1 MNKAHSKSSKE
12 QGTRDKRKG
21 MRNKGREARDT
32 KICEHATH
40 NAQSVGELFGQL
52 VQVMAAL
59 RGPNGCPWDKAQT
72 HESIKRNTIE
82 EAYEVASAIEEDN
95 SEKLREELGDLLLQV
110 VFHAQMASEAN
121 RFDIAD
127 VLRGLVQK
135 LIERHPHVFG
145 ERRVKTPEQALAQW
159 ESIKANER
167 EQSGSLMDGLAWSL
181 PSLMLAHHVQKRAA
195 QVGFDWNDPLP
206 ALQKLKEEISE
217 VESVLSSDRSDRK
230 RLEDEIGDLLFAA
243 VNVARLSGIDAE
255 MALRNAVRKFV
266 ARFKAIEET
275 AKRQG
280 KSLAEMKLEEMDAI
294 WNEVKLLIPPW
305 CDCDSQEG
313 DCK

>member
-1 MNKAHSKSSKE
+1 MSKSRNKRDKGH
-12 QGTRDKRKG
+12 GTRDT
-21 MRNKGREARDT
+21 ET
-32 KICEHATH
+32 TH
-40 NAQSVGELFGQL
+40 NPQPIGELFEQL

-72 HESIKRNTIE
+72 HQSIKRNTIE

-95 SEKLREELGDLLLQV
+95 PEKLREELGDLLLQV

-127 VLRGLVQK
+127 VLKGLVQK

-145 ERRVKTPEQALAQW
+145 ERKVETPEQALAQW

-167 EQSGSLMDGLAWSL
+167 EQTGSLMDGLAWSL
-181 PSLMLAHHVQKRAA
+181 PSLMLAHHAQKRAA
-195 QVGFDWNDPLP
+195 QVGFDWNDPIP

-217 VESVLSSDRSDRK
+217 VESVLKGERGDRK
-230 RLEDEIGDLLFAA
+230 RLEDEIGDLFFAA

-266 ARFKAIEET
+266 SRFKAIEET
-275 AKRQG
+275 AKQQG

-294 WNEVKLLIPPW
+294 WDEVKRK
-305 CDCDSQEG
+305 G
-313 DCK
+313 R

>member
-1 MNKAHSKSSKE
+1 MSKARNRSSKG
-12 QGTRDKRKG
+12 QGTRDERTKKR
-21 MRNKGREARDT
+21 T
-32 KICEHATH
+32 TQ
-40 NAQSVGELFGQL
+40 NAQRIGELFEQL

-72 HESIKRNTIE
+72 HESIKRNTVE
-82 EAYEVASAIEEDN
+82 EAYEVASAIEEN
-95 SEKLREELGDLLLQV
+95 NPEKLREELGDLLLQV

-145 ERRVKTPEQALAQW
+145 ERKVETPEQALAQW
-159 ESIKANER
+159 ENIKANER
-167 EQSGSLMDGLAWSL
+167 EQLGSLMDGLAWSL
-181 PSLMLAHHVQKRAA
+181 PSLMLAHHAQKRAA

-217 VESVLSSDRSDRK
+217 VESVLSSDRSDK
-230 RLEDEIGDLLFAA
+230 KKIEDEIGDLLFAA
-243 VNVARLSGIDAE
+243 VNVARLSGVDAE

-266 ARFKAIEET
+266 ARFKAIEEV
-275 AKRQG
+275 AKQQG
-280 KSLAEMKLEEMDAI
+280 RSLTEMGLEEMDAI
-294 WNEVKLLIPPW
+294 WDEVKR
-305 CDCDSQEG
+305 SER
-313 DCK
+313 

>member
-1 MNKAHSKSSKE
+1 MSKPRNERNKGK
-12 QGTRDKRKG
+12 GTRDTTTRKKPT
-21 MRNKGREARDT
+21 RQEK
-32 KICEHATH
+32 
-40 NAQSVGELFGQL
+40 VGELFERL
-52 VQVMAAL
+52 VQVMATL

-95 SEKLREELGDLLLQV
+95 PEKLREELGDLLLQV

-121 RFDIAD
+121 RFDISD

-145 ERRVKTPEQALAQW
+145 EKKVETPEQALAQW

-181 PSLMLAHHVQKRAA
+181 PSLMLAHHAQKRAA

-206 ALQKLKEEISE
+206 ALQKLKEEIAE
-217 VESVLSSDRSDRK
+217 VESVLSDDRSDRK

-243 VNVARLSGIDAE
+243 VNVARLSGVDAE

-266 ARFKAIEET
+266 SRFRAIEET
-275 AKRQG
+275 AKQQG

-294 WNEVKLLIPPW
+294 WEEVKRRG
-305 CDCDSQEG
+305 E
-313 DCK
+313 

>member
-1 MNKAHSKSSKE
+1 MNKARSE
-12 QGTRDKRKG
+12 
-21 MRNKGREARDT
+21 RNKGKGARDT
-32 KICEHATH
+32 TMRKKTTQQEK
-40 NAQSVGELFGQL
+40 VGELFEQL

-59 RGPNGCPWDKAQT
+59 RGPKGCPWDKAQT

-82 EAYEVASAIEEDN
+82 EAYEVASAIEEN
-95 SEKLREELGDLLLQV
+95 NPEKLREELGDLLLQV

-121 RFDIAD
+121 RFDISD

-145 ERRVKTPEQALAQW
+145 ERKVETPEQALAQW

-181 PSLMLAHHVQKRAA
+181 PSLMLAHHAQKRAA

-206 ALQKLKEEISE
+206 ALQKLKEEVAE
-217 VESVLSSDRSDRK
+217 VESVLSGDRWDKK

-243 VNVARLSGIDAE
+243 VNVARLSGVDAE

-266 ARFKAIEET
+266 TRFRAIEET

-280 KSLAEMKLEEMDAI
+280 KTLSEMKLEEMDAI
-294 WNEVKLLIPPW
+294 WDEVKRR
-305 CDCDSQEG
+305 EG
-313 DCK
+313 

>member
-1 MNKAHSKSSKE
+1 MSKS
-12 QGTRDKRKG
+12 
-21 MRNKGREARDT
+21 RNKKDKGHRTRNTET
-32 KICEHATH
+32 TH
-40 NAQSVGELFGQL
+40 KPQPIGELFEQL

-72 HESIKRNTIE
+72 HQSIKRNTIE
-82 EAYEVASAIEEDN
+82 EAYEVASAIEEEN
-95 SEKLREELGDLLLQV
+95 PEKLREELGDLLLQV

-127 VLRGLVQK
+127 VLKGLVQK

-145 ERRVKTPEQALAQW
+145 ERKVETPEQALAQW

-167 EQSGSLMDGLAWSL
+167 EQTGSLMDGLAWSL
-181 PSLMLAHHVQKRAA
+181 PSLMLAHHAQKRAA
-195 QVGFDWNDPLP
+195 QVGFDWNDPIP

-217 VESVLSSDRSDRK
+217 VESVLKGEGGDRK
-230 RLEDEIGDLLFAA
+230 RLEDEIGDLFFAA

-266 ARFKAIEET
+266 SRFKAIEET
-275 AKRQG
+275 AKQQG

-294 WNEVKLLIPPW
+294 WDEVKRK
-305 CDCDSQEG
+305 G
-313 DCK
+313 R

>member
-1 MNKAHSKSSKE
+1 VSKGSNRRDRG
-12 QGTRDKRKG
+12 QGTRDT
-21 MRNKGREARDT
+21 AT
-32 KICEHATH
+32 KKKT
-40 NAQSVGELFGQL
+40 AQQEKVGELFERL
-52 VQVMAAL
+52 VEVMATL

-95 SEKLREELGDLLLQV
+95 PEKLSEELGDLLLQV
-110 VFHAQMASEAN
+110 VFHAQMAKEAN
-121 RFDIAD
+121 RFDISD

-145 ERRVKTPEQALAQW
+145 EKKVKTPEQALAQW

-181 PSLMLAHHVQKRAA
+181 PSLMLAHHAQKRAA
-195 QVGFDWNDPLP
+195 QVGFDWDDPLP
-206 ALQKLKEEISE
+206 ALQKLKEEVAE

-230 RLEDEIGDLLFAA
+230 KLEDEIGDLLFAA
-243 VNVARLSGIDAE
+243 VNVARLSGVDAE

-266 ARFKAIEET
+266 SRFKAIEET
-275 AKRQG
+275 ARRQG
-280 KSLAEMKLEEMDAI
+280 KSLAEMRLEEMDAI
-294 WNEVKLLIPPW
+294 WDEVKKM
-305 CDCDSQEG
+305 G
-313 DCK
+313 K